1 MVYERSICMSG
12 LNKVILIGRPTTDL
26 VLKTTSSGKSMVSFI
41 LAVDE
46 TKEKTNFINCVVFG
60 QSAEYLNKYLKPKGR
75 VNVNGILQNNNYE
88 KDGVKVYSYNVVSND
103 VKILDYKD
111 TKNSEEVNPFIDSE
125 VSLADTD
132 WMNW

>member
-1 MVYERSICMSG
+1 MSG

-26 VLKTTSSGKSMVSFI
+26 VLKTTSSGKSMLSFI

-111 TKNSEEVNPFIDSE
+111 TKNSEEVNSFTDSE

>member
-1 MVYERSICMSG
+1 MSG

-111 TKNSEEVNPFIDSE
+111 TKNSEEVNPFADSE

>member
-1 MVYERSICMSG
+1 MSG

-111 TKNSEEVNPFIDSE
+111 IKNSEEVNPFIDSE

>member
-1 MVYERSICMSG
+1 MSG

-60 QSAEYLNKYLKPKGR
+60 Q
-75 VNVNGILQNNNYE
+75 
-88 KDGVKVYSYNVVSND
+88 
-103 VKILDYKD
+103 
-111 TKNSEEVNPFIDSE
+111 KNIKCRIFE
-125 VSLADTD
+125 
-132 WMNW
+132 

>member
-1 MVYERSICMSG
+1 MSG

-111 TKNSEEVNPFIDSE
+111 TKNFEEVNPFTDSE

>member
-1 MVYERSICMSG
+1 MSG

-46 TKEKTNFINCVVFG
+46 TKQKTNFINCVVFG

-111 TKNSEEVNPFIDSE
+111 IKNSEEVNPFTDSE

>member
-1 MVYERSICMSG
+1 MSG

-111 TKNSEEVNPFIDSE
+111 IKNSEEVNPFTDSE

>member
-1 MVYERSICMSG
+1 MSG

-46 TKEKTNFINCVVFG
+46 MKEKTNFINCVVFG

-111 TKNSEEVNPFIDSE
+111 TKNSEEVNPFTDSE